1 LTLSGHSKWTQ
12 IKRKKAAQDQRRGKV
27 FSKLLRAIEVAARE
41 GGGNPGGNPTLASAI
56 EQARAADVPIDN
68 IDRAIKRGTGEIEG
82 VRYEPAV
89 YEGYAPG
96 GVAVLVQAL
105 TDNRNRTG
113 QEVRHVFTRM
123 GGNLGDPGS
132 VAWMFDRAGVILV
145 DRQAAPDE
153 DRLLEAVLEA
163 GAEDLVLQGDQWQV
177 TADPAAFKDV
187 LEALDKAGVPVASAE
202 VTMLP
207 QSTISLDGDQARKVL
222 ALIEALDDLDDVQAV
237 FSNFDIPEE
246 ILAEAG

>member
-1 LTLSGHSKWTQ
+1 MSGHSKWTQ
-12 IKRKKAAQDQRRGKV
+12 IKRKKAVQDQRRGKM
-27 FSKLLRAIEVAARE
+27 FSKALRAIEVAARE
-41 GGGNPGGNPTLASAI
+41 GGGNPGGNATLASAI

-68 IDRAIKRGTGEIEG
+68 IERAIKRGTGEIEG

-132 VAWMFDRAGVILV
+132 VAWMFDRRGVILV
-145 DRQAAPDE
+145 DRDAAPDE
-153 DRLLEAVLEA
+153 DRLMEVVLEA
-163 GAEDLVLQGDQWQV
+163 GAEDLALQGDQWQV
-177 TADPAAFKDV
+177 TTDPAAFKGV
-187 LEALDKAGVPVASAE
+187 LDAVERAGIPVASAE

-207 QSTISLDGDQARKVL
+207 QTTLSLDGNQARKVL
-222 ALIEALDDLDDVQAV
+222 ALVEALDDLDDVQAV

-246 ILAEAG
+246 ILAEVG

>member
-1 LTLSGHSKWTQ
+1 VSGHSKWSQ

-56 EQARAADVPIDN
+56 EQARAADVPMDN
-68 IDRAIKRGTGEIEG
+68 IDKAIKRGTGEIEG
-82 VRYEPAV
+82 VRYETAV

-96 GVAVLVQAL
+96 GVAVMVQAL

-132 VAWMFDRAGVILV
+132 VGWMFDRAGVILI
-145 DRQAAPDE
+145 DREAAPEE
-153 DRLLEAVLEA
+153 DRLLEVALEA
-163 GAEDLVLQGDQWQV
+163 GAEDLALQGDQWQV
-177 TADPAAFKDV
+177 TTDPAVFNEVREA
-187 LEALDKAGVPVASAE
+187 LEAAGVPVASAE
-202 VTMLP
+202 VTMVP
-207 QSTISLDGDQARKVL
+207 QTTLSLEGNQARKVL

-246 ILAEAG
+246 ILAEVG

>member
-1 LTLSGHSKWTQ
+1 
-12 IKRKKAAQDQRRGKV
+12 
-27 FSKLLRAIEVAARE
+27 
-41 GGGNPGGNPTLASAI
+41 
-56 EQARAADVPIDN
+56 
-68 IDRAIKRGTGEIEG
+68 
-82 VRYEPAV
+82 
-89 YEGYAPG
+89 
-96 GVAVLVQAL
+96 
-105 TDNRNRTG
+105 
-113 QEVRHVFTRM
+113 VFTRM

>member
-177 TADPAAFKDV
+177 TTDPAAFNDV

>member
-1 LTLSGHSKWTQ
+1 MSGHSKWTQ

-27 FSKLLRAIEVAARE
+27 FSKVLRGIEVAARE
-41 GGGNPGGNPTLASAI
+41 GGGNPAGNPTLASAI
-56 EQARAADVPIDN
+56 EQARAADVPVDN
-68 IDRAIKRGTGEIEG
+68 IERAIKRGTGEIEG
-82 VRYEPAV
+82 TRYEPAV

-96 GVAVLVQAL
+96 GVAVLVQTL

-113 QEVRHVFTRM
+113 QEVRHVFTRL

-132 VAWMFDRAGVILV
+132 VAWMFDRAGIILI
-145 DRQAAPDE
+145 DRNAAPDE
-153 DRLLEAVLEA
+153 DRLLEVVLEA
-163 GAEDLVLQGDQWQV
+163 GASDLVLQGDQWQV
-177 TADPAAFKDV
+177 TTEPAAFRGVVDA
-187 LEALDKAGVPVASAE
+187 LEAAGVLVASAE

-207 QSTISLDGDQARKVL
+207 QSTLSLDGDQARKVL

>member
-1 LTLSGHSKWTQ
+1 MSGHSKWTQ
-12 IKRKKAAQDQRRGKV
+12 IKRKKAVQDQRRGKMY
-27 FSKLLRAIEVAARE
+27 SKALRAIEVAARE
-41 GGGNPGGNPTLASAI
+41 GGGNPGGNATLASAI

-68 IDRAIKRGTGEIEG
+68 IERAIKRGTGEIEG

-113 QEVRHVFTRM
+113 QEIRHVFTKM

-132 VAWMFDRAGVILV
+132 VAWMFDRRGLILV
-145 DRQAAPDE
+145 DREGAPDE
-153 DRLLEAVLEA
+153 DRLMEVVLEA
-163 GAEDLVLQGDQWQV
+163 GADDLSLQDDQWQV
-177 TADPAAFKDV
+177 TTDPAAFKRV
-187 LEALDKAGVPVASAE
+187 LDAVEGAGIPVASAE
-202 VTMLP
+202 VTMVP
-207 QSTISLDGDQARKVL
+207 QTTLSLDGSQARKVL
-222 ALIEALDDLDDVQAV
+222 TLVEALDDLDDVQAV

-246 ILAEAG
+246 ILAEVG